1 MSDKQITQCQL
12 PSSLTNLPDGWWFVT
27 DVKPS
32 VLCWKKAQGRDVLIG
47 NLPTRGPGQ
56 GGQQKGTRGEEASL
70 SGLMGTE
77 RAEPP
82 EGAAGAL

>member
-1 MSDKQITQCQL
+1 MQ
-12 PSSLTNLPDGWWFVT
+12 PSFVT

-32 VLCWKKAQGRDVLIG
+32 LLFGKKAQGRDVLIG

-56 GGQQKGTRGEEASL
+56 RGQQKGTRGKEASL

-77 RAEPP
+77 KAEPP
-82 EGAAGAL
+82 EGATGVL

>member
-1 MSDKQITQCQL
+1 M
-12 PSSLTNLPDGWWFVT
+12 
-27 DVKPS
+27 
-32 VLCWKKAQGRDVLIG
+32 LCWKKAQGRDVLIG